1 MTNAGSPDVNNGH
14 IKIANELWEALI
26 DAKLSAREWNLV
38 ACIIRK
44 TYGWN
49 KYEDKI
55 SLSQFEHMTG
65 IAKNKIWAVVKGLLE
80 RNIIHKSI
88 PQKGHIVIP
97 TYSINKH
104 YKQWKHINR
113 STPKRGIPQ
122 KGVEVYPKLGM
133 KYTPKRG
140 TTKDTIQKTL
150 LQKTTPKLSLT
161 ETQLD

>member
-88 PQKGHIVIP
+88 P
-97 TYSINKH
+97 
-104 YKQWKHINR
+104 
-113 STPKRGIPQ
+113 
-122 KGVEVYPKLGM
+122 
-133 KYTPKRG
+133 
-140 TTKDTIQKTL
+140 
-150 LQKTTPKLSLT
+150 
-161 ETQLD
+161 